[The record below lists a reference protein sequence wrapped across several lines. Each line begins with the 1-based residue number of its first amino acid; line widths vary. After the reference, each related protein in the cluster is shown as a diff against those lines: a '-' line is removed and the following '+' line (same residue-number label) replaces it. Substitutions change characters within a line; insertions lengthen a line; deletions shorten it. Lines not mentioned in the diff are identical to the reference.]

1 MTKLRAQN
9 RWLAKQ
15 NQQLYQALHDVAST
29 MGKTEADTVNVTLW
43 HLKDYH
49 AGLQR
54 EAEQMSARLDTL
66 EVSCKQQGDDP
77 GQCSRAEQL

>member
-1 MTKLRAQN
+1 
-9 RWLAKQ
+9 
-15 NQQLYQALHDVAST
+15 

-66 EVSCKQQGDDP
+66 EVSRKQQGDDP